1 MLAEGTAAC
10 NLRAAGSVYNR
21 STLDQMMQ
29 MCMKVRTGNATDE
42 ELVRLGEA
50 EGDGGLRL
58 FTEADLRS
66 GGGEQLK
73 RP

>member
-1 MLAEGTAAC
+1 
-10 NLRAAGSVYNR
+10 
-21 STLDQMMQ
+21 MMQ

-58 FTEADLRS
+58 LAEADLRS